1 MRSFAGTESVWVFK
15 DGLISLINNISQMRH
30 SVKLSSAFLKDLKT
44 FLEINDDDDFD
55 QDGGDDDDD
64 DDDNDDDDDD

>member
-1 MRSFAGTESVWVFK
+1 MFK

-44 FLEINDDDDFD
+44 FLEINNDDDFD

-64 DDDNDDDDDD
+64 DDDDDNDDDDDD

>member
-1 MRSFAGTESVWVFK
+1 MKSFAGTESVWVFK

-44 FLEINDDDDFD
+44 FLEISNDDDFD

-64 DDDNDDDDDD
+64 DDNDDDDDD

>member
-1 MRSFAGTESVWVFK
+1 MFK

-44 FLEINDDDDFD
+44 FLEINV
-55 QDGGDDDDD
+55 DDD